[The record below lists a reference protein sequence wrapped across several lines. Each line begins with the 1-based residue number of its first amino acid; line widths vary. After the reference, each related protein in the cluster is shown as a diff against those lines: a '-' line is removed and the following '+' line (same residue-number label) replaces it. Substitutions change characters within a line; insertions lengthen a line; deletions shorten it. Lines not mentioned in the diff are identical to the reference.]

1 MGIELG
7 SSRRVAIALDTELSL
22 QPINIFFIKCLR
34 LDILLFQQKIDSDS
48 SSQRDVPQRDLGGI
62 LGGAVSATVQLVK
75 SSTQVE
81 LRYLIV
87 LQKRISK
94 QAAKN

>member
-1 MGIELG
+1 VPTLRY
-7 SSRRVAIALDTELSL
+7 SAVSTKNRLR
-22 QPINIFFIKCLR
+22 FF
-34 LDILLFQQKIDSDS
+34 QSEGG
-48 SSQRDVPQRDLGGI
+48 VPQRDLGGI